1 MQFYSSLCVLKQS
14 RENFLGGPAFKTSP
28 SNAGVSGLIPGWEA
42 KISHAS
48 WPKKKKQKNRSNVVT
63 SSIKTLKMVHIDN

>member
-14 RENFLGGPAFKTSP
+14 REDFLGGPAFKTSP

-42 KISHAS
+42 KISHSS
-48 WPKKKKQKNRSNVVT
+48 WPKKKKETEKQEQHCNKFNKDFKSGP
-63 SSIKTLKMVHIDN
+63 H

>member
-48 WPKKKKQKNRSNVVT
+48 WPKKKETEKQEQRCNKFNKDFKNGP
-63 SSIKTLKMVHIDN
+63 H

>member
-42 KISHAS
+42 EISHAS
-48 WPKKKKQKNRSNVVT
+48 WPKEKETEKQEQRCNKFNKDFKNGP
-63 SSIKTLKMVHIDN
+63 H